1 MSQILGYWEKAID
14 GIGRY
19 GAAQKLLVL
28 FFAVLL
34 FAWLAEKKEIT
45 HKQNRFLVYSLFM
58 TVVLLIPFTAMAVM
72 LYQTAF
78 YDYEWSWSMV
88 PMTAV
93 IAFGIVLFLEHE
105 ISKKKKGLLI
115 IVIVCILCLCGNQGI
130 FQKVSK
136 QEALIKGEA
145 DEILKGIYSA
155 SDSERSVLWGPTEVM
170 QEVRRRDGNIM
181 LVYGRD
187 MWDEKAGAYDYEA
200 YSRELTEAYIW
211 VEEAMGH
218 YAVAV
223 EQEKPEETLAF
234 LEEQYG
240 WSEESGK
247 HVDEVIKAGA
257 NIIVLPRLIGIHI
270 EESMTEAVAAQN
282 KEMKSVFVGEYSIYR
297 ID

>member
-1 MSQILGYWEKAID
+1 MNQILGYLEKAAD

-19 GAAQKLLVL
+19 GSAQKLLVL

-58 TVVLLIPFTAMAVM
+58 TAVLLIPFTAVAVM

-93 IAFGIVLFLEHE
+93 IAFGIVLFLEQE
-105 ISKKKKGLLI
+105 MSKKRKGLLVVVI
-115 IVIVCILCLCGNQGI
+115 IGIMCLCGNQGI
-130 FQKVSK
+130 FQKVPK
-136 QEALIKGEA
+136 QEVLIRGEI
-145 DEILKGIYSA
+145 DEILEGVSGV
-155 SDSERSVLWGPTEVM
+155 SDSKRVVLWGPAEVM
-170 QEVRRRDGNIM
+170 QEVRRCEGNIM

-200 YSRELTEAYIW
+200 YSKELTEAYIW
-211 VEEAMGH
+211 LEDAIGH
-218 YAVAV
+218 YNVAA
-223 EQEKPEETLAF
+223 EQENPEETLAF

-240 WSEESGK
+240 WSEKCGK
-247 HVDEVIKAGA
+247 HVEEVIKAEA
-257 NIIVLPRLIGIHI
+257 NIIVLPRLIGSYI
-270 EESMTEAVAAQN
+270 EEGMKEAVVAQN